1 MGLFELLR
9 HLRKTC
15 YHFITPTPKTHATVL
30 AREPGR
36 EANTIV
42 EVLGWSRPFRSGSID
57 QNIEVLLERAE
68 VVESVGEQ
76 KRATVRVATLGGNL
90 FLHSA
95 FPTTAADSVFFGP
108 DSYRFARFV
117 QEQLAGASAQSIVDI
132 GTGSGV
138 GAVVAAT
145 LLPLATVAMTD
156 VNRAALR
163 FARINAAAAGF
174 TPSLHCGDILADVS
188 SPIDVAIANPPYII
202 DEAKRAYRD
211 GGGLHGAELSL
222 RMANAVLPRLKPG
235 GRFLLYTGSAII
247 RGKDHFLESVRN
259 AAAAASCKLTYYEI
273 DPDVFGE
280 ELEQAAYADV
290 DRIAVVGAAFVR
302 I

>member
-9 HLRKTC
+9 HLRKTR
-15 YHFITPTPKTHATVL
+15 YLFITPTPKTHATVL
-30 AREPGR
+30 AREAGR
-36 EANTIV
+36 EATNTV
-42 EVLGWSRPFRSGSID
+42 DVLGWSLPFRSGSID
-57 QNIEVLLERAE
+57 QNVEALLEQAG
-68 VVESVGEQ
+68 VVECVGEQ
-76 KRATVRVATLGGNL
+76 KRATVRVASLDDNL

-95 FPTTAADSVFFGP
+95 YPTTAADSVFFGP

-117 QEQLAGASAQSIVDI
+117 QKQLAGVSARSIIDI

-145 LLPLATVAMTD
+145 LLPSASVAMTD
-156 VNRAALR
+156 VNAAALR

-174 TPSLHCGDILADVS
+174 TPSSHCGDILADVS

-222 RMANAVLPRLKPG
+222 RMANAVLPRLRPG
-235 GRFLLYTGSAII
+235 GRFLLYTGSAIVK
-247 RGKDHFLESVRN
+247 GNDHFLELARN

-280 ELEQAAYADV
+280 ELEQAAYANV

-302 I
+302 T